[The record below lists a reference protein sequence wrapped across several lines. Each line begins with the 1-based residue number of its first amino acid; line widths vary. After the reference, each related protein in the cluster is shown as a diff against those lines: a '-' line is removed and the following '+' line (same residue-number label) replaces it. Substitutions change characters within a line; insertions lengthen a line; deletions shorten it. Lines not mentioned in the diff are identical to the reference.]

1 MTRVYRAGL
10 IVLGLLSLVEL
21 TGPLTRIVWLLVGS
35 GSGYANVRVTTKPFM
50 SRWKAASDAKPVFE
64 K

>member
-21 TGPLTRIVWLLVGS
+21 TGPLTTDGHHPPMVIALMTLG
-35 GSGYANVRVTTKPFM
+35 
-50 SRWKAASDAKPVFE
+50 
-64 K
+64 